1 MSVIA
6 RSLINMTRSYLGNPL
21 QGKISNLARLCVN
34 NTFAGFTEAKRFGS
48 SLWMMHLKGPHV
60 KKRPSKKILNGQPFA
75 KGVVIKT
82 LIKKP
87 KKPNSANRKCVLV
100 KLSFGKEKIAY
111 VPGEGHNLQE
121 HNIVLC
127 RVGRVKD
134 CPGVKIK
141 CVRGKYDL
149 PHVVKKER

>member
-1 MSVIA
+1 MSSAHHIPYP
-6 RSLINMTRSYLGNPL
+6 SLSGPVVVDLPAQPL
-21 QGKISNLARLCVN
+21 QTWVTNC
-34 NTFAGFTEAKRFGS
+34 FTEAKRFGS

>member
-6 RSLINMTRSYLGNPL
+6 RSLMNMTRSYVANPL
-21 QGKISNLARLCVN
+21 QGTISNLARLCVN
-34 NTFAGFTEAKRFGS
+34 NTFTGFTEAKRFGA
-48 SLWMMHLKGPHV
+48 SLWSMHIHGPHV
-60 KKRPSKKILNGQPFA
+60 KNRPPKKILNGQPFA

-82 LIKKP
+82 LIRKP

-100 KLSFGKEKIAY
+100 RLSFGKEKIAY

-134 CPGVKIK
+134 CPGIKIK